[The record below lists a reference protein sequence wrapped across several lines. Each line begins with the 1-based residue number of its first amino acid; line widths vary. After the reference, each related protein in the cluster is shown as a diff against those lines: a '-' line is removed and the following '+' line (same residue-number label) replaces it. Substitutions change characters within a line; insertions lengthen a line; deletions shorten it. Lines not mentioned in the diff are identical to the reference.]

1 MPACLQALTH
11 IAQKLEQ
18 LHASGWVHR
27 AIKPGNI
34 LRLPQVHGWTFM
46 DFGCAARTGAPPP
59 GSGPDA
65 IAESGRV
72 DPRVGSL
79 VDSWVCRLLLL
90 VVQLVG
96 SSCVA
101 VELTESPCGAF
112 SVCAQSPFDTFAMF
126 T

>member
-1 MPACLQALTH
+1 
-11 IAQKLEQ
+11 
-18 LHASGWVHR
+18 
-27 AIKPGNI
+27 
-34 LRLPQVHGWTFM
+34 M

-79 VDSWVCRLLLL
+79 VDSWVRRLLLF
-90 VVQLVG
+90 VQLVG

-101 VELTESPCGAF
+101 VSELTESPCGAF
-112 SVCAQSPFDTFAMF
+112 SVCAQCPFYTFAMF